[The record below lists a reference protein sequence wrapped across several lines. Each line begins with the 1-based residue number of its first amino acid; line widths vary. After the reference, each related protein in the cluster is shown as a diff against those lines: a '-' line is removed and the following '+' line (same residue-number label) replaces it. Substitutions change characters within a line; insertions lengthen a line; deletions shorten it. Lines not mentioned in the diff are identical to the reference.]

1 MKKFDIVSFGGCYL
15 DINASRLAF
24 DSSGIPT
31 ETELRG
37 ASYDCLPGG
46 SGLNFARTLK
56 GLDRRCL
63 FIGMRGD
70 DNIGNLVEMLCD
82 REGLDTV
89 LMTAEGKY
97 TNVSVGLVGKEDSH
111 VVFSVGNANQALDA
125 ELLLPRLDKY
135 LGTETYLYMGTLYKL
150 DSLADDFPAIISL
163 GREKG
168 LKIVVDHGRFSP
180 SISEERIAQVRSAVL
195 LADYYLPSR
204 AEFLKTWEVESIEQG
219 LKLLERKAKDLVV
232 VVKDGSRGAHY
243 LENGRMRTIAPPEI
257 RGAHTITG
265 AGDAFNAGFLD
276 ALWGGETLPAAIT
289 RACTVAASHVGS
301 GTPGNA

>member
-46 SGLNFARTLK
+46 SGINFARTLK
-56 GLDRRCL
+56 GLNRSCL
-63 FIGMRGD
+63 FMGMRGD
-70 DNIGNLVEMLCD
+70 DTIGALVEALCA
-82 REGLDTV
+82 REGLRTV
-89 LMTAEGKY
+89 LMTVKGSY
-97 TNVSVGLVGKEDSH
+97 TNIGLNMVGEDDGH
-111 VVFSVGNANQALDA
+111 VVFSIGSANQALDA
-125 ELLLPRLDKY
+125 GHLMPQLADHLND
-135 LGTETYLYMGTLYKL
+135 ETYLYMGTLYKL
-150 DSLADDFPAIISL
+150 DRLATDFSAVIEL

-168 LKIVVDHGRFSP
+168 STIVVDHGRVSP
-180 SISEERIAQVRSAVL
+180 TTSEERTMQIRSAVL

-276 ALWGGETLPAAIT
+276 ALWDGESLPAAIT
-289 RACTVAASHVGS
+289 RACEVAANHVG
-301 GTPGNA
+301 GGAPGNS